1 MQRKSFLIT
10 EVLAIL
16 LGWLGAHRYYTG
28 YIGLGVLQTVTL
40 GGCGIWSLIDII
52 FISLGKYKDA
62 KGQEL
67 EDYNKNIG
75 IAAISILVILTLCGK
90 LASKTFE
97 KTIINDNSTE
107 INNFFKEDGE
117 SKEVTFENAQC
128 TVYKNGG
135 YACVGE
141 LTKENEAEIE
151 RITAELK

>member
-16 LGWLGAHRYYTG
+16 LGWLGVHRYYTG
-28 YIGLGVLQTVTL
+28 YIGLGVLQTLTL

-75 IAAISILVILTLCGK
+75 IGVLSILVILTLCGNHI
-90 LASKTFE
+90 SKTHE

-107 INNFFKEDGE
+107 INNFFKGEGE
-117 SKEVTFENAQC
+117 SREVSFENAKC
-128 TVYKNGG
+128 TVDKDG
-135 YACVGE
+135 YFCSGK
-141 LTKENEAEIE
+141 LTEENEAEIE
-151 RITAELK
+151 RIKAELK

>member
-28 YIGLGVLQTVTL
+28 YIGLGVLQTLTL
-40 GGCGIWSLIDII
+40 GGCGIWALIDII

-75 IAAISILVILTLCGK
+75 IAAISILVILTLCGNH
-90 LASKTFE
+90 LSKTVE
-97 KTIINDNSTE
+97 KTIINNNSTE
-107 INNFFKEDGE
+107 INNYYEGE
-117 SKEVTFENAQC
+117 SKEVSFENAKC